1 MKIMIIDDEPDI
13 LDYLMAA
20 LEDSGYDTCTVQEDE
35 SVDEAIQSCNP
46 DLIILDIM
54 MPRRSGVSIY
64 KELRSTPEFRMIPI
78 AIISGMMPEKD
89 FKKGFENLVND
100 HTISLPDGFIEKPIQ
115 LMELLG
121 LIKKLLNT

>member
-20 LEDSGYDTCTVQEDE
+20 LEDNGFEVCTVKDDE
-35 SVDEAIQSCNP
+35 PADEAVRSCRP

-64 KELRSTPEFRMIPI
+64 KELKSTPEFMAIPI

-89 FKKGFENLVND
+89 FENNFQDLVND
-100 HTISLPDGFIEKPIQ
+100 KTVSLPDGFIEKPIQ
-115 LMELLG
+115 LEELLK
-121 LIKKLLNT
+121 LIQKLL